1 MVVGSGGWRGKVGRV
16 VIGVGEGGVG
26 VLGRT
31 RLAESWCERL
41 RLLSRSSC
49 GWTLTSGSRNRGSS
63 SEVEDSEV
71 ESTGFSV
78 LRSPQWGF
86 TGGVRWEMVAAYS
99 MVAVDRHASLLL
111 HSTWV
116 RTSINLVRS
125 KVLPVIKI
133 QVDVEEVST

>member
-1 MVVGSGGWRGKVGRV
+1 MVVGSGGGRGKVGRV

-31 RLAESWCERL
+31 RLAKSWCERS

-49 GWTLTSGSRNRGSS
+49 GWTLTSGSRNRGSF

-71 ESTGFSV
+71 ESTGSSV
-78 LRSPQWGF
+78 LRSPQRGF
-86 TGGVRWEMVAAYS
+86 TGGGRWEMVADYS

-111 HSTWV
+111 HSAWV
-116 RTSINLVRS
+116 RTSIDLAGSRVLLVT
-125 KVLPVIKI
+125 KV
-133 QVDVEEVST
+133 QVDVEGIST